1 VIVRLMGEGQ
11 YQLSDEA
18 VSRLNQLDDDA
29 QAAVEA
35 EDEPK
40 LDRLLEEMWGLVRNE
55 GERLGD
61 DDLSP
66 SDALVPPSDMTLE
79 ETKRLLSTDGLIP
92 DPGEG
97 D

>member
-18 VSRLNQLDDDA
+18 VSRLNELDDDA

-40 LDRLLEEMWGLVRNE
+40 LDRLLDEMWGLVRNE